1 MQSTKEPT
9 CPSCAAKH
17 TTVHTYDTSGK
28 LVGRLLHRACKEYVN
43 LLDYASSAAKQVL
56 ETKEQQIEHQR
67 VKYEQLLAKQEEVR
81 LDTSS
86 LLLCRY
92 Q

>member
-1 MQSTKEPT
+1 
-9 CPSCAAKH
+9 
-17 TTVHTYDTSGK
+17 
-28 LVGRLLHRACKEYVN
+28 

-86 LLLCRY
+86 LLLCRH